1 MKNDDR
7 GASRQPPLQYTFDA
21 MLTDD
26 ELVQGFEAGSLAAFP
41 HAEHVRLTI
50 VYLARHGPE
59 ETRRKML
66 DGLVRF
72 ATAKGQPE
80 KFHVTM
86 THAWIDL
93 IDAARRARP
102 DARDAAALVG
112 VFPELLDREAL
123 LRFYSPER
131 LKSDEARERWM
142 PPDRVSHI
150 GVTPRS
156 TPQADRRSETERI

>member
-1 MKNDDR
+1 MI
-7 GASRQPPLQYTFDA
+7 YTVST

-26 ELVQGFEAGSLAAFP
+26 ELVRGFEAATLSAFP
-41 HAEHVRLTI
+41 HAQHVRLTI
-50 VYLARHGPE
+50 VYLARHGQD

-66 DGLVRF
+66 EGLVRF

-93 IDAARRARP
+93 IEAARLAHP
-102 DARDAAALVG
+102 DAPDAAALVAAC
-112 VFPELLDREAL
+112 PELLDPAAL

-131 LKSDEARERWM
+131 LKSVEARERWV
-142 PPDRVSHI
+142 PPDRAARI
-150 GVTPRS
+150 GIGLQS
-156 TPQADRRSETERI
+156 THEADSRPETQRI